1 MNEPEKN
8 NVPLNRSVDV
18 AINKFLVM
26 TWPVVY
32 FSTIRSLINQLKYK
46 KEAVSVKNK
55 SAS

>member
-32 FSTIRSLINQLKYK
+32 FSTIRSLINQFKNK